1 MSYKDAAAAGMLRQ
15 SEIWWIKYR
24 QNGRTVRESS
34 ESEKESQAKKL
45 LRQREGAVVEGRMV
59 IPRSDR
65 VTVGVLLDELKQEYE
80 TNERRSVQRL
90 GFCLA
95 RLRPF
100 FGHLRAARLTSAD
113 VTRYKAARQAEGV

>member
-1 MSYKDAAAAGMLRQ
+1 MGSRFRPKYPPVGMSYKDAAAAGLLRQ

-65 VTVGVLLDELKQEYE
+65 VTVGVLLDELQREYE
-80 TNERRSVQRL
+80 ANERKSIERL
-90 GFCLA
+90 
-95 RLRPF
+95 
-100 FGHLRAARLTSAD
+100 
-113 VTRYKAARQAEGV
+113 